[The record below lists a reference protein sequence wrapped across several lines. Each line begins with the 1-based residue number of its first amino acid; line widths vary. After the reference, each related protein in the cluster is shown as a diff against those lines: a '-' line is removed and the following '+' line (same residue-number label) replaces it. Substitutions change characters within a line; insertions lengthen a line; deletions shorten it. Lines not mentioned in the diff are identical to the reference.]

1 MVEDAPLTGAG
12 AEQGKAVPI
21 FVLWLAEAAATAAAI
36 SDVAM
41 LFLWLNE
48 VVPPPNVQSP
58 VDGEYHQE

>member
-41 LFLWLNE
+41 LFLNE
-48 VVPPPNVQSP
+48 VVPPPNVHSP
-58 VDGEYHQE
+58 VDGAYHQE

>member
-12 AEQGKAVPI
+12 AKQGNVVPI

-58 VDGEYHQE
+58 VDGANHQQ